1 MLKKVLVRE
10 LIEDGER
17 LLLELK
23 QRDFPVTAAF
33 WVDMPEL
40 DYWRLV
46 VATSIVNERGPD
58 VAYRV
63 LRDALNLIQPQELAL
78 DDIFVVSSDG
88 DDYHAYLSVLRGGYP
103 AGTRSASGKVP
114 RVVFEDSY
122 VYQVAR

>member
-63 LRDALNLIQPQELAL
+63 CATHSI
-78 DDIFVVSSDG
+78 
-88 DDYHAYLSVLRGGYP
+88 
-103 AGTRSASGKVP
+103 
-114 RVVFEDSY
+114 
-122 VYQVAR
+122 